1 MSRKWFVALVLWLFC
16 VGWDVGRCLAALNH
30 ALGPEK
36 EVQALAL
43 DRLSPQSYRLE
54 LLDFAFTFDLPEE
67 PQVLAARL
75 REKAFTRL
83 ERLGGLLGI
92 EP

>member
-1 MSRKWFVALVLWLFC
+1 MSRKWFVALVLWFFC
-16 VGWDVGRCLAALNH
+16 VGWGMGRCLAALNH

-43 DRLSPQSYRLE
+43 DRLSPQSYRVE

-67 PQVLAARL
+67 PRILAARL
-75 REKAFTRL
+75 REEARVRL
-83 ERLGGLLGI
+83 ERLGDLLGV

>member
-1 MSRKWFVALVLWLFC
+1 MSKKWFVALVLWLFC
-16 VGWDVGRCLAALNH
+16 VGWGVGHCLAALNH
-30 ALGPEK
+30 ALGPGK
-36 EVQALAL
+36 EVRALAL
-43 DRLSPQSYRLE
+43 DRLTPQSYRVD

-67 PQVLAARL
+67 PRVLAARL

-83 ERLGGLLGI
+83 KRLQRLLGI

>member
-1 MSRKWFVALVLWLFC
+1 MGRKWFVALALWLFC
-16 VGWDVGRCLAALNH
+16 VGWGVGHCLAALNH
-30 ALGPEK
+30 TLGPEK

-43 DRLSPQSYRLE
+43 HRLSPQSYRVE
-54 LLDFAFTFDLPEE
+54 LLDLAFTFDLPEE

-75 REKAFTRL
+75 REEARARL
-83 ERLGGLLGI
+83 ERLGDFLRV

>member
-1 MSRKWFVALVLWLFC
+1 V
-16 VGWDVGRCLAALNH
+16 D
-30 ALGPEK
+30 
-36 EVQALAL
+36 
-43 DRLSPQSYRLE
+43 

-67 PQVLAARL
+67 PRVLAARL

-83 ERLGGLLGI
+83 KRLQRLLGI